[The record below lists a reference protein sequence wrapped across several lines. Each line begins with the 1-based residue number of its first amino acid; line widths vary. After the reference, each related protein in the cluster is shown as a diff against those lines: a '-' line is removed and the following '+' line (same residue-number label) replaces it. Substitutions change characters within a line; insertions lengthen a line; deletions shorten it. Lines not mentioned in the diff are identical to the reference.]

1 MKRECNRVTAAIK
14 GRVQGVSFRYYT
26 LREAD
31 RLGLNGWVRNERDGS
46 VRAVAEGNPV
56 QLEDFI
62 SFLRRGSPAARV
74 SSIDVEWFESTGE
87 YDRFEIRWA

>member
-1 MKRECNRVTAAIK
+1 MKRESNRVSAAIR
-14 GRVQGVSFRYYT
+14 GRVQGVSYRYYV

-31 RLGLNGWVRNERDGS
+31 RLGLRGWVRNERDGS
-46 VRAVAEGNPV
+46 VKAVAEGNPV

-62 SFLRRGSPAARV
+62 RFLRRGSPEAKV
-74 SSIDVEWFESTGE
+74 SSIDVEWLESTGE